1 MWRLG
6 ASVLLAASLAI
17 GVACSDSDGG
27 DPPAQTSP
35 TSSTPEP
42 TALSTDNEGGAAP
55 IFWRTADDF
64 ASVRADESYKVLL
77 RITSGYEEETI
88 SLVAVREEDGQEIQ
102 ITSNRAEPVGEDLPG
117 SYYPTSLLLSQPGT
131 WELTIVA
138 GEDEATV
145 QFEVAGPAG

>member
-6 ASVLLAASLAI
+6 AFVLLFASLALGI
-17 GVACSDSDGG
+17 ACGDSDAASDS
-27 DPPAQTSP
+27 AT
-35 TSSTPEP
+35 STPQP
-42 TALSTDNEGGAAP
+42 NATDVPRTDNEGGEPP

-64 ASVRADESYKVLL
+64 ASVRVDESYKVLL
-77 RITSGYEEETI
+77 RITSGYDEETI
-88 SLVAVREEDGQEIQ
+88 SLLAVRMGDGEEIQ

-117 SYYPTSLLLSQPGT
+117 SYYPTSLLLSKPGT

-145 QFEVAGPAG
+145 QFEVAEPVS